1 MMSLRV
7 VRGPSSTWD
16 TDIDRG
22 GGVLHQWREES
33 RAEEERS
40 EGEHGRTATDWLTT
54 EHSQPLSLSLS
65 LSFSLSTR
73 RNQNM
78 GTAGLAG
85 ETLWLFEAEIFLE
98 IKINS
103 TFIILML
110 NHF

>member
-40 EGEHGRTATDWLTT
+40 EVEHGDGDD
-54 EHSQPLSLSLS
+54 PL
-65 LSFSLSTR
+65 
-73 RNQNM
+73 
-78 GTAGLAG
+78 
-85 ETLWLFEAEIFLE
+85 
-98 IKINS
+98 
-103 TFIILML
+103 
-110 NHF
+110 